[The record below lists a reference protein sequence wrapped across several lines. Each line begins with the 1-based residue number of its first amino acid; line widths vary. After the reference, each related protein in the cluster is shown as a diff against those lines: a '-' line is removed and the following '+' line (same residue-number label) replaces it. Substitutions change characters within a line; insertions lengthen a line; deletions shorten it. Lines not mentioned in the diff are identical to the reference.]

1 MQQIGDSERRA
12 ARRVKPSRPVGI
24 KVRASLPARLVD
36 ISSRG
41 AQLEVATCL
50 KPDAPSELRFQLA
63 DGEINVKAH
72 VKRCRAWG
80 FGLDDR
86 SERVLLYRAGVEFA
100 GIDRAT
106 VARLRQYFLLPES
119 GVFTEED
126 IARKAAEVAT
136 KERTPD
142 DLVRGILEASG
153 VPTAPRRDGPVR
165 IRISSSNIKT
175 APKEKTKK

>member
-119 GVFTEED
+119 GVFTEE
-126 IARKAAEVAT
+126 
-136 KERTPD
+136 ERTPD